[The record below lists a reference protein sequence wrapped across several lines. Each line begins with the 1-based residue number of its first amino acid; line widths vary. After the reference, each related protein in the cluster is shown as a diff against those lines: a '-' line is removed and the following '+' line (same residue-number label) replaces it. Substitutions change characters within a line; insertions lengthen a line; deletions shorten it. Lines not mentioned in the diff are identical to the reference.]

1 MRLLSQVLFAALLV
15 GGCAKRAPSNP
26 YEDWLV
32 PVADAPITSAAVHSG
47 RVILVTSD
55 GVCPEPEQDAAS
67 WTFGPMLVTPPE
79 EVEEDEEGELEEE
92 VVEEEVEVELDE
104 FGEPI
109 EPEPEEPPRL
119 KIQER
124 FCLYT
129 SSSNNAAPP
138 FSALGDQ
145 ASPKFVQIAP
155 GIVGAYDRVALTS
168 TVREARGLPVGV
180 LEARTTAMGGRIDGT
195 LMPSEPG
202 AGRLVILHS
211 GPDAGGRSAGT
222 RLATMAESI
231 ACPDGL
237 ETCAVE
243 IAEVDV
249 RGEDGS
255 GTIGGLAV
263 AIAAEVEAWI
273 AKVEGTDEDL
283 EEGEEGEEVVE
294 AEEEEDEELEE
305 GEEGEEA
312 EEEPMPPPP
321 VIVLAT
327 SWHTIFGGGHPK
339 ARALLEEGA
348 KWTDDR
354 GGKHVFSWRSI
365 EPDYFEPDVR
375 AVYDALAWARCAGI
389 AVVAGEGV
397 ASNGPTG
404 TAGPLLP
411 AGWNALTPDLL
422 PTCDYFGMDALPP
435 ASAPLAWSV
444 GGISADGGPLA
455 VSREASRSPLLGY
468 GDHLMARGDDV
479 ALTGS
484 GGAAMMVGTTA
495 ALVWSQAPELASQE
509 VFTRV
514 YASGRPLG
522 DVVGPTRASLVW
534 WLPGARLEGAA
545 GLPALDVPHAARKA
559 EPSTVWVRAC
569 DVLARVVGGRVSCAS
584 LGARELPALSGD
596 GLVAG
601 SRGVYPMEG
610 PQDHPSCGEDVVRA
624 VVMPE
629 EPPTSFPCPD
639 RQRYS
644 SELSLPE
651 SVAACDSCRL
661 DAMSGMLTAAHP
673 WLADAESVAVRVWD
687 AERSMVFTVPNR
699 AVKNSA
705 LQWGIPPEEL
715 PSGARAAALVVT
727 RAGKSVSWPLL
738 FRARTR

>member
-1 MRLLSQVLFAALLV
+1 MRLLSQILLASLLV
-15 GGCAKRAPSNP
+15 GGCAKRSPSNP
-26 YEDWLV
+26 YEGWVV
-32 PVADAPITSAAVHSG
+32 PVSDAPTPSAAVHPG

-55 GVCPEPEQDAAS
+55 GVCPEPEVDAQL
-67 WTFGPMLVTPPE
+67 WTFGPMLVSPPE
-79 EVEEDEEGELEEE
+79 EEEELEGEEGDEDE
-92 VVEEEVEVELDE
+92 VVEEEVELDE

-124 FCLYT
+124 FCLYEADST
-129 SSSNNAAPP
+129 AAPP
-138 FSALGDQ
+138 FTALGTD
-145 ASPKFVQIAP
+145 ASDRFVEIAP

-168 TVREARGLPVGV
+168 TVREARGLPTGV
-180 LEARTTAMGGRIDGT
+180 LQARTTAMGGRIDGT
-195 LMPSEPG
+195 LTAGEPG

-211 GPDAGGRSAGT
+211 GPDAGGRSAGS
-222 RLATMAESI
+222 RLATIAESI
-231 ACPDGL
+231 ACPDGA
-237 ETCAVE
+237 ETCAIE

-249 RGEDGS
+249 RGKDGS

-263 AIAAEVEAWI
+263 AISMEVEAWL
-273 AKVEGTDEDL
+273 ARVEGPPED
-283 EEGEEGEEVVE
+283 
-294 AEEEEDEELEE
+294 ELEE
-305 GEEGEEA
+305 GEEPEEEEVEEEA
-312 EEEPMPPPP
+312 ETEDGEEMEEEEEPLPPPP

-404 TAGPLLP
+404 TAGPVLP

-422 PTCDYFGMDALPP
+422 PTCDYFGMEALPP
-435 ASAPLAWSV
+435 ASVPLAWSV
-444 GGISADGGPLA
+444 GGISADGGTLA
-455 VSREASRSPLLGY
+455 VSRESTRSPLLGY
-468 GDHLMARGDDV
+468 GDHMMAAGDDV

-484 GGAAMMVGTTA
+484 GGAALMVGTTA
-495 ALVWSQAPELASQE
+495 ALLWSQAPDLESQQ

-534 WLPGARLEGAA
+534 WLPGAEVEPAA
-545 GLPALDVPHAARKA
+545 GLPALEVPHAMRKA

-569 DVLARVVGGRVSCAS
+569 DVLGRVVGGRVVCAS
-584 LGARELPALSGD
+584 IGARALPALSEE
-596 GLVAG
+596 GLADNAVG
-601 SRGVYPMEG
+601 IYPEEG
-610 PQDHPSCGEDVVRA
+610 PQDHPSCGTDVVRA

-644 SELSLPE
+644 SDLSLPE
-651 SVAACDSCRL
+651 SVAACESCRL
-661 DAMSGMLTAAHP
+661 DAMSGMLTASHP
-673 WLADAESVAVRVWD
+673 WLRDAESVAVRVWD
-687 AERSMVFTVPNR
+687 AERSTVFTVPNR
-699 AVKNSA
+699 AVNNAA
-705 LQWGIPPEEL
+705 LEWGIPPEEL
-715 PSGARAAALVVT
+715 PHGARAAALVVT
-727 RAGKSVSWPLL
+727 RAGTSVSWPLL